1 MKKISDLKSFQD
13 NEISTGKV
21 HCYYSDWL
29 LSFPHS
35 PNTCWET
42 DLFIYRKKKKKK
54 ENKKKDSLDISSVSL
69 IWSAQSITSM

>member
-42 DLFIYRKKKKKK
+42 DLFIYRKKKKKERK
-54 ENKKKDSLDISSVSL
+54 
-69 IWSAQSITSM
+69 